1 MSGVDFGWGSAG
13 KISAIM
19 DVIGEPVNVVLLG
32 TRLGRQVIAE
42 LPVTIDF
49 PDWPLDEISL
59 PDLLAAH
66 HIDAALIVLDPQ
78 LATAIQEA
86 GIPVVYVDSLPFM
99 WSSADIIPT
108 TVYRYCAQLL
118 PGQHRERTP
127 ALESIHNLAWVEPII
142 KKGEGNAPVR
152 HREGVA
158 VVNFGGLHSPVNL
171 SGNPT
176 YLGLVLPPLLN
187 ALRKA
192 GYREL
197 HVVGNITRDDLYGRV
212 LPEDIASVGPCT
224 HEAFL
229 DLVATAE
236 VLVTSP
242 GLTTVLEATQI
253 GTRIVCLPA
262 QNLSQLLNGDY
273 FARTLVRDACVQWPN
288 GVLDRAAVERART
301 KWGEEAALAVINS
314 ALSAT
319 ETSVVHRALSSSIQ
333 LALSST
339 TCSAPGL
346 GSTNGAQQVASHLVE
361 AARLRKV

>member
-1 MSGVDFGWGSAG
+1 VSGVDFGWGSAG

-32 TRLGRQVIAE
+32 TKLGRQVIAK
-42 LPVTIDF
+42 LPIAIDF
-49 PDWPLDEISL
+49 PDWSLDEIAL
-59 PDLLAAH
+59 ADLLAAH

-78 LATAIQEA
+78 LATAVQEA

-99 WSSADIIPT
+99 WSSADLIPT

-118 PGQHRERTP
+118 PGQYRERTP
-127 ALESIHNLAWVEPII
+127 ALEPIHNLAWVQPII
-142 KKGEGNAPVR
+142 KKGRENVTVR
-152 HREGVA
+152 HKEGIA

-176 YLGLVLPPLLN
+176 YLGLVFPPLLN
-187 ALRKA
+187 ALRRA

-197 HVVGNITRDDLYGRV
+197 HVVGNITRDDLRGRA
-212 LPEDIASVGPCT
+212 LPKDLASVGPCT

-229 DLVATAE
+229 DLVATAQ

-273 FARTLVRDACVQWPN
+273 FARTFGPDGCVQWPN
-288 GVLDRAAVERART
+288 GVLDRAAVERARA
-301 KWGEEAALAVINS
+301 KGGEEAALAVINS

-339 TCSAPGL
+339 TRSVRGL
-346 GSTNGAQQVASHLVE
+346 GSTNGAQQVASYLVE
-361 AARLRKV
+361 AARLRKI